1 MEKNKSL
8 EAEMPVFE
16 DALSELLRTGARGLI
31 MQAVQAEM
39 DAFIANYQ
47 DLKMPDDR
55 QVVVRNGYLPEREV
69 MTGIGPVAIR
79 MPKSRD
85 RSSQGICFNSS
96 LIPPYLKRS
105 KNLEELLP
113 VLYLSPQVT
122 FKKLWKAYWV
132 QEQKDYQLPRSAA

>member
-85 RSSQGICFNSS
+85 RSS
-96 LIPPYLKRS
+96 
-105 KNLEELLP
+105 
-113 VLYLSPQVT
+113 
-122 FKKLWKAYWV
+122 
-132 QEQKDYQLPRSAA
+132 